1 MVQALSF
8 GLFAVNT
15 NIFQGQ
21 AVRPSHCLIITCSSL
36 VFLVLNG
43 L

>member
-15 NIFQGQ
+15 NICQGHV
-21 AVRPSHCLIITCSSL
+21 AELHHVVH
-36 VFLVLNG
+36 
-43 L
+43 